1 VFPVITYPTRSG
13 CAVTGG
19 YVVRD
24 SRLTGWV
31 GRYLWGDFCN
41 GVIRSAILSAGRAGS
56 RRATGLHVG
65 NLSSFGEDAL
75 GRVYAVSLS
84 GPVYRIVSR

>member
-24 SRLTGWV
+24 SRLEGWV

-41 GVIRSAILSAGRAGS
+41 GVIRSAILSAGSARS
-56 RRATGLHVG
+56 QRDTGLQVG
-65 NLSSFGEDAL
+65 SLSSFGEDAL
-75 GRVYAVSLS
+75 GRVYVASLS
-84 GPVYRIVSR
+84 GPVSRIVAR